1 MSIPVIQ
8 GNQGKLNKD
17 NEPTY
22 VTNGDYLD
30 AENVRYF
37 TTDGQT
43 DGSHENV
50 VGNAFA
56 FDMGSV
62 SPSVKGYKI
71 CGLGSISGL
80 SSGWNY
86 FGAPLVSQSMTAQ
99 QTYDPHIIEDTATP
113 GNLWMSVGYNIWYY
127 DAVAGT
133 WTEDTAKLVDTG
145 IAFKSVRL
153 AINST
158 GTLACIYVKDFG
170 SGNRYVVKEWNG
182 VAWIDRAGA
191 SGFEAAQGYS
201 FGNHPTFPYLA
212 YFDPQLKYT
221 SSGDLYMYILGVHY
235 DLARPITSIFRNN
248 TCLPRVF
255 KYNTVSG
262 VWDYISGAFS
272 NWIPFGAN
280 GSWGG
285 VMASQTKAINIG
297 NIEESGAS
305 LLFPMVYLDNAVLG
319 QGLPYYAEPYIA
331 RFDTATSQWSD
342 LMPLTGTTWFT
353 GGRLLEANFNSS
365 STNNITTWAEPTV
378 KIFSGNVYM
387 SFGMQCF
394 QLPPQ
399 DEGQFFVYK
408 NVGLGTTWTS
418 LVDPFSYNA
427 SAAISAISYIKGKVS
442 MVVLAGGNILLMF
455 PDKQQ
460 SDRLTPVQYNPG
472 TSTYSLYDVQGI
484 TTDPVYSLESDLL
497 LSSTGDIY
505 VAYSDY
511 ATAANFTNF
520 VGVPSVQT
528 YIGGGAAYTQDF
540 FFTYGNGVSIGSI
553 TGVNSINNIVI
564 GLATL
569 FPASQYDVQIN
580 IVTNPNGT
588 FCLEFFITP
597 YYSSGNG
604 LLGGFN
610 YYVTTPPGGLFTIT
624 PISDPVPAAEAGPLN
639 VIGSYNILNDLFIIS
654 TPNNNNIESNQKHL
668 VQFATVGPYG
678 LELRVPKGTDIVS
691 NGGIRLSNNVS
702 SIEYSGDHVC
712 IVDTAFLAFDTI
724 LIPGYYPSAVPPSD
738 IYVQQIT
745 FGMGEIGV
753 AVKDENASA
762 PIPAVTPW
770 TYTRLL
776 RAYSMRLTT
785 LRQVDMIAEINNR
798 GVSMYWV
805 DNFNVPRAFYYY
817 GPYIT
822 DGGYNNINPLN
833 NYTYNEVLSQ
843 LELQKPYSGATVS
856 YGGQGQGNLLC
867 GNYRYSVRFVTTE
880 GVATSWTPLSN
891 PFSVY
896 PVQADPYKIYGGD
909 EQTNSGR
916 SNIVNIDWPIAN
928 LYEYIEIA
936 FTRAILGG
944 GGGPSSLFSLEQ
956 INIARIKLQNNQ
968 NTLSYEHTGDE
979 INVNNIPDGELGA
992 IPFRIKRAKN
1002 LRALDNRLVLSNVE
1016 VGFYETFLSG
1026 LFDSFKYSLE
1036 KKPLPIAGTFSPN
1049 DLKQYSFSPTTYT
1062 NTKSATIG
1070 EYMDPENIFNF
1081 TGYMHNERYRFYG
1094 VAEFLDGSLS
1104 DAYYLFDVKFD
1115 ITGPSASD
1123 PKRISGLADFNLNDP
1138 NSTAASGAAVNG
1150 NVYVPYLRVH
1160 MPTVLPSVNGKPAS
1174 SLIRKIHIY
1183 RENVQNR
1190 TIVANGIGILGH
1202 RKFYTLGAPL
1212 LYRRSPNASAFRD
1225 LVGAI
1230 PVPSF
1235 DAQDYDKIIG
1245 NAESVAYCPFP
1256 LFVDRNPDGD
1266 YSGYLYQILEL
1277 QPAGSLNPPFP
1288 APPRYYDL
1296 PSADNINNGI
1306 FIHNWPNQKRNMI
1319 TFYSPDFSITDYRI
1333 DSVNQSSDFILNYGH
1348 YDNYYSGS
1356 YRNGASGPNAL
1367 YGGFGFGSMFVNTT
1381 SQPFGTATPQ
1391 SLLLS
1396 NDLLDGPVYWTEDG
1410 GAAKINDTTVAPPN
1424 NGYKIYSKLFRYIFG
1439 QTVTTFSIWMK
1450 MPKGY
1455 IFFTDQDVTNFG
1467 VPASGKDYGIYHMS
1481 YGKTLN
1487 PDQQYGDSDFGK
1499 PVPTGA
1505 YFDLQ
1510 KLTTQLGSPAIAN
1523 TIDVFGGDTF
1533 TSRAILKTLF
1543 PDTDNNTPLFNIATY
1558 SNNSK
1563 WGDGIEYY
1571 CQSYVNH
1578 QLRHN
1583 PDTATPQTNF
1593 IWPNDFNNPQSSGN
1607 YKAWFDYGK
1616 EDVIYNG
1623 SYSDKNSINVSPVFS
1638 DDLYY
1643 DSKLPA
1649 TIFYS
1654 EPKLQEALVD
1664 SYSYIKA
1671 TNRKDLNITNGPI
1684 NHHEIVNGELITMQ
1698 ESAIQRQYFNTTAMF
1713 ANATSQIILGD
1724 GGAVLPVKGRTY
1736 TSYGLINKWAA
1747 IRGRSMGGDD
1757 VVYWFDAINKR
1768 ILRFGQDGIVPIS
1781 TRGSIDSFLAN
1792 NTNFI
1797 QLYDT
1802 PAHGEGIHGIWDESN
1817 REVIWTFRA
1826 KKSVPVW
1833 NPVFAQTNGYSI
1845 GDVVYYNGNI
1855 TNENYEWHQTGEF
1868 WVSQINNN
1876 SSSPTEAAQEWLH
1889 IPHTNNAY
1897 YNEYT
1902 LAFSEDKNG
1911 FTTFYSFKPK
1921 IYLTYKDRYL
1931 SPRPIDPESFVY
1943 EHNFGARCIWYTGSN
1958 HADPINDP
1966 TALKQ
1971 QAFIEGVINYNP
1983 EMIKTAEALSIDA
1996 YLDPNVTGIERVEV
2010 RTKDHNTFML
2020 GSDFNYAE
2028 TMFRS
2033 PIKNDT
2039 LGGTVSPDGDTSRPY
2054 GRWIGMKFFMDWG
2067 YLQSIRTFVMKV
2079 RERSRMYNR

>member
-56 FDMGSV
+56 FDMGTV
-62 SPSVKGYKI
+62 SASAKGYKI
-71 CGLGSISGL
+71 CGLATISGGNT
-80 SSGWNY
+80 GWNY
-86 FGAPLVSQSMTAQ
+86 FGTPLQSQLMTAQ

-113 GNLWMSVGYNIWYY
+113 GNLWMSVGYHIWYY
-127 DAVAGT
+127 DATSGLWA
-133 WTEDTAKLVDTG
+133 EDTAKLVDTG
-145 IAFKSVRL
+145 VAFKSVRL
-153 AINST
+153 AIDST

-170 SGNRYVVKEWNG
+170 SGNRYVVKEWSG
-182 VAWIDRAGA
+182 VAWVDLAGA
-191 SGFEAAQGYS
+191 TGFEAAQGYS

-221 SSGDLYMYILGVHY
+221 SSGDLYMYVLGVHY
-235 DLARPITSIFRNN
+235 DLLQPATSIFRDN

-255 KYNTVSG
+255 KYNGLT
-262 VWDYISGAFS
+262 WDYISGVFS
-272 NWIPFGAN
+272 AWAPFGSN

-297 NIEESGAS
+297 NIEESGTS
-305 LLFPMVYLDNAVLG
+305 LLFPMVYLDNAILG
-319 QGLPYYAEPYIA
+319 LGLPYYAEPYVA
-331 RFDTATSQWSD
+331 RYNIPSAQWSD
-342 LMPLTGTTWFT
+342 LMPLTGISWPL
-353 GGRLLEANFNSS
+353 GGRLIQCELNSS
-365 STNNITTWAEPTV
+365 STNNITTWAEPTI
-378 KIFSGNVYM
+378 KIYSGDVYM
-387 SFGMQCF
+387 SFGVQGD
-394 QLPPQ
+394 QPPPR
-399 DEGQFFVYK
+399 DNGYFFVYK
-408 NVGLGTTWTS
+408 NIGLGTSWTS
-418 LVDPFSYNA
+418 IIDA
-427 SAAISAISYIKGKVS
+427 STYITAPAMLSVQYVKGKVS
-442 MVVLAGGNILLMF
+442 MAIDSGDIILIF
-455 PDKQQ
+455 PDRQQ
-460 SDRLTPVQYNPG
+460 FDKLTPIKYDVG
-472 TSTYSLYDVQGI
+472 TSTYSLYDVQSI
-484 TTDPVYSLESDLL
+484 TSSPVYSLESDLL
-497 LSSTGDIY
+497 LTTTGDLY

-511 ATAANFTNF
+511 ATASSFTNF
-520 VGVPSVQT
+520 VGVPSVQV
-528 YIGGGAAYTQDF
+528 YLGGGGAYSQDF
-540 FFTYGNGVSIGSI
+540 DFTYGNGVSLG
-553 TGVNSINNIVI
+553 SINNVQNVGNITS
-564 GLATL
+564 GLTAL

-580 IVTNPNGT
+580 IVNNPNGT
-588 FCLEFFITP
+588 ICIEFSITP
-597 YYSSGNG
+597 YYSLGSG

-610 YYVTTPPGGLFTIT
+610 YYVTTPPGGLFTVT

-639 VIGSYNILNDLFIIS
+639 VIGSYNVLNDLFILS
-654 TPNNNNIESNQKHL
+654 TPNNNKIESDQRHL

-678 LELRVPKGTDIVS
+678 LELRVPKGTDIIS
-691 NGGIRLSNNVS
+691 DGGVRLSNNVS
-702 SIEYSGDHVC
+702 ILEYSGDHVC
-712 IVDTAFLAFDTI
+712 IVDTSFLAFDTI

-745 FGMGEIGV
+745 FGIGEIGV
-753 AVKDENASA
+753 AIKDENASA

-776 RAYSMRLTT
+776 RAYSMRLST
-785 LRQVDMIAEINNR
+785 LRQADMIAEINNR

-817 GPYIT
+817 GPYVT
-822 DGGYNNINPLN
+822 DGAYNNINPLN
-833 NYTYNEVLSQ
+833 KYTYNEVLSQ
-843 LELQKPYSGATVS
+843 LELQKPYSGATIS

-891 PFSVY
+891 PFSAY

-916 SNIVNIDWPIAN
+916 SNIVNVDWPIAN

-936 FTRAILGG
+936 FTRAVLGG

-956 INIARIKLQNNQ
+956 INVARIKLQNNQ
-968 NTLSYEHTGDE
+968 NTISYEHTGDE

-992 IPFRIKRAKN
+992 IPFRIKKAKN
-1002 LRALDNRLVLSNVE
+1002 VRALDNRLVLSNVE
-1016 VGFYETFLSG
+1016 VGFYETFLSD
-1026 LFDSFKYSLE
+1026 LFGSFKYSLE
-1036 KKPLPIAGTFSPN
+1036 KKNLPVMGTYSPD
-1049 DLKQYSFSPTTYT
+1049 DLRQYAFTPGQPKYT

-1070 EYMDPENIFNF
+1070 EYMDPENVFNF

-1115 ITGPSASD
+1115 INGPTASD
-1123 PKRISGLADFNLNDP
+1123 TKRISGLSDFDLNDSQI
-1138 NSTAASGAAVNG
+1138 NCLDG
-1150 NVYVPYLRVH
+1150 NVYVPHLRVH
-1160 MPTVLPSVNGKPAS
+1160 MPTVLPSINGKPAS

-1190 TIVANGIGILGH
+1190 TIVANGISILGH
-1202 RKFYTLGAPL
+1202 SG
-1212 LYRRSPNASAFRD
+1212 
-1225 LVGAI
+1225 
-1230 PVPSF
+1230 F
-1235 DAQDYDKIIG
+1235 DAPSSSPIRSVIYRDTVAVHGDY
-1245 NAESVAYCPFP
+1245 NVVSVLAVASVNTGRYNDPLTGPTVDAAQYAPFP
-1256 LFVDRNPDGD
+1256 LFIDRVADGF
-1266 YSGYLYQILEL
+1266 YEGRLNTFFLRLY
-1277 QPAGSLNPPFP
+1277 PGPG
-1288 APPRYYDL
+1288 YYDI
-1296 PSADNINNGI
+1296 PGFTSPGGPGI
-1306 FIHNWPNQKRNMI
+1306 SQDWPYSKRDLI

-1333 DSVNQSSDFILNYGH
+1333 DNINSSSDFVINYGH

-1356 YRNGASGPNAL
+1356 YRGTSFLRNSHAFGAFYLNRTSGVVPESL
-1367 YGGFGFGSMFVNTT
+1367 PL
-1381 SQPFGTATPQ
+1381 SQTI
-1391 SLLLS
+1391 
-1396 NDLLDGPVYWTEDG
+1396 LDGPVYWVEDG
-1410 GAAKINDTTVAPPN
+1410 GTVKINDQSLVGIYS
-1424 NGYKIYSKLFRYIFG
+1424 GYKVYSKTYEVQWQKNI
-1439 QTVTTFSIWMK
+1439 SIDDEFVNWNI

-1455 IFFTDQDVTNFG
+1455 VFLTSQSPSQIGINPG
-1467 VPASGKDYGIYHMS
+1467 GRDYGIYNMS
-1481 YGKTLN
+1481 YGKDLN
-1487 PDQQYGDSDFGK
+1487 ALQQYGDSDFGK

-1505 YFDLQ
+1505 YFNLQ
-1510 KLTTQLGSPAIAN
+1510 TQTTQLGTPAVAN

-1533 TSRAILKTLF
+1533 TSKAILKVF
-1543 PDTDNNTPLFNIATY
+1543 YGDDRYNAAV
-1558 SNNSK
+1558 SNPGSGLYGNL
-1563 WGDGIEYY
+1563 GRYGHGVEYY

-1578 QLRHN
+1578 QIRHN
-1583 PDTATPQTNF
+1583 PDISTPQTNF
-1593 IWPNDFNNPQSSGN
+1593 IWPNDFSNPRSIPDYQQ
-1607 YKAWFDYGK
+1607 WFNTGK
-1616 EDVIYNG
+1616 EDVVYNG
-1623 SYSDKNSINVSPVFS
+1623 SYSDRNAVNVSPVFS

-1671 TNRKDLNITNGPI
+1671 SNRKDLDISLGPI
-1684 NHHEIVNGELITMQ
+1684 NHHEIVNGELFTMQ
-1698 ESAIQRQYFNTTAMF
+1698 ERALQRQYFNTTAMF
-1713 ANATSQIILGD
+1713 ADATSQIVMGD
-1724 GGAVLPVKGRTY
+1724 GGAVLSRRGMVMS
-1736 TSYGLINKWAA
+1736 SYGLINKWGA
-1747 IRGRSMGGDD
+1747 IKGRSMGGND
-1757 VVYWFDAINKR
+1757 VIYWFDAINKR
-1768 ILRFGQDGIVPIS
+1768 IVRFGADGVVPIS

-1833 NPVFAQTNGYSI
+1833 NPVFAQTNGYDI

-1931 SPRPIDPESFVY
+1931 SPRPIDQESFVY

-1958 HADPINDP
+1958 HADPINDL

-2028 TMFRS
+2028 TMFRT

-2079 RERSRMYNR
+2079 RERARMYNR